1 MFYYNAKEKSYKKK
15 KRKRKIF
22 IYEISIIILIY
33 QKLGSV
39 EPVKQKSQLPSPYSK
54 FEFSDAI
61 DLTSTGSHDG
71 LPVLTLDPF
80 TKFRG

>member
-1 MFYYNAKEKSYKKK
+1 MKKNKE
-15 KRKRKIF
+15 RKRKIF
-22 IYEISIIILIY
+22 IHEISIIILIC

-39 EPVKQKSQLPSPYSK
+39 EPVKQKIQFPSHYAK
-54 FEFSDAI
+54 FEFFDAI

-80 TKFRG
+80 TIF

>member
-22 IYEISIIILIY
+22 IYEISIIILIC

-39 EPVKQKSQLPSPYSK
+39 EPVKQKIQLPSPYSK
-54 FEFSDAI
+54 FEFL
-61 DLTSTGSHDG
+61 DLTSTGSDDG

-80 TKFRG
+80 TKF

>member
-22 IYEISIIILIY
+22 IYEISIIILIC
-33 QKLGSV
+33 QKLVSV
-39 EPVKQKSQLPSPYSK
+39 GPVKQKIQLPSPYSK
-54 FEFSDAI
+54 FEFFDVI

-71 LPVLTLDPF
+71 LPVLTLVPF
-80 TKFRG
+80 TKF